1 MNKSELITATAQSAG
16 ITRKDAERAVNA
28 ALEVI
33 ASGLEKGEKIQLS
46 GFGTFEAK
54 DRKERAGRNPHSA
67 EPIIIAATRVP
78 SFKAS
83 KVLKDRVA
91 K

>member
-1 MNKSELITATAQSAG
+1 MNKSELITAAAQSAG
-16 ITRKDAERAVNA
+16 ITRKDADRAVNA
-28 ALEVI
+28 AIEVI
-33 ASGLEKGEKIQLS
+33 ASALEKGEKVQLS
-46 GFGTFEAK
+46 GFGTFETK
-54 DRKERAGRNPHSA
+54 DRKERTGRNPHNA
-67 EPIIIAATRVP
+67 EPITIAATRVP